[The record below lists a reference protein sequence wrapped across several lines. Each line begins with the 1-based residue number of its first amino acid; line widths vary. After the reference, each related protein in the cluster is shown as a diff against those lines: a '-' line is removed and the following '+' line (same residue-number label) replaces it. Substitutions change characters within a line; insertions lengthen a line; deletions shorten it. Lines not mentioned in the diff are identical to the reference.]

1 MYHVMIDLYVFPE
14 ILPYLVLATE
24 DLTDE
29 VDLLHFLRRLKLL
42 LLVGVLLGD
51 DRVERQLG
59 LGFNYAF
66 VERGQVQQ
74 EIEGWVVRLIEV
86 GAQVISTY
94 SV

>member
-14 ILPYLVLATE
+14 ILPYLVLAAE

-29 VDLLHFLRRLKLL
+29 VDFLHFLRRLKLL
-42 LLVGVLLGD
+42 LVGVLLRD
-51 DRVERQLG
+51 DGVERQLG

-66 VERGQVQQ
+66 VERSEVQQ
-74 EIEGWVVRLIEV
+74 EIEGWVVGLIEV
-86 GAQVISTY
+86 GTQVISAY

>member
-14 ILPYLVLATE
+14 ILPYLVLAAE
-24 DLTDE
+24 DLTYE
-29 VDLLHFLRRLKLL
+29 VDFLHFLRRLKL

-66 VERGQVQQ
+66 VERSQVQQ
-74 EIEGWVVRLIEV
+74 EIEGWVVGLIEV
-86 GAQVISTY
+86 GTQVISAY